1 MLYYSDEARGS
12 AKDGIMKVIRNLT
25 SVKPNDEFR
34 LQDIED
40 AIHYLSILA
49 DAIDSEQNLV
59 SRERQ
64 NFIRRVRNEQRKAE
78 RTE

>member
-1 MLYYSDEARGS
+1 MIYYSDEARGS
-12 AKDGIMKVIRNLT
+12 AKDGIMKVICDLT
-25 SVKPNDEFR
+25 SVKPNEEFK
-34 LQDIED
+34 LKDIED

-59 SRERQ
+59 NRERQ
-64 NFIRRVRNEQRKAE
+64 NFIRRMRNEQRKAE

>member
-1 MLYYSDEARGS
+1 MLYYSNEARGS

-25 SVKPNDEFR
+25 SVKPSENFK

-40 AIHYLSILA
+40 AIHYLSVLV
-49 DAIDSEQNLV
+49 DAIDSEQNSV
-59 SRERQ
+59 DRARQ
-64 NFIRRVRNEQRKAE
+64 NYLRRIRDEQRQAE

>member
-1 MLYYSDEARGS
+1 MIYYSDEARDS

>member
-1 MLYYSDEARGS
+1 MIYYSDEARGS